1 MMSVKVFAPATV
13 ANVCCGFDILGFAVH
28 EPGDE
33 VKVSVR
39 DKPGLTITKISGD
52 DGRLPLDT
60 YKNTAGVAVHSLL
73 NATSNKWGF
82 DIELQKNLPLGSGMG
97 SSAAK
102 RSIIFWAI
110 HSPAKN

>member
-1 MMSVKVFAPATV
+1 MSVKVFAPATV